1 MYVLNVIGPEN
12 FCFPPHIGDASEAL
26 WGREKGIRANFF
38 QSQIFSKKKIQH
50 KFLPKIY
57 HSRIKNIKTHTKI

>member
-1 MYVLNVIGPEN
+1 MYVLNVIGPKN

-26 WGREKGIRANFF
+26 WGREKGIRANF
-38 QSQIFSKKKIQH
+38 SKVKFFPRKKFQH

-57 HSRIKNIKTHTKI
+57 HFRIKNIKTHTKI